1 MTQDA
6 KKRIGTVVVEKI
18 HDHWPD
24 RIPRKFAPY
33 SLMVLTLLLG
43 GGLVTALVA
52 GAAEVYEWV
61 RESSGATQLDQAIL
75 DQMLLLRT
83 PGAEHTVTWF
93 TNLGGTIGMT
103 ILAIVAVILLSW
115 SSRSWRALIIVASAA
130 AGSLTM
136 TIVGK
141 RLIGRAR
148 PSLEDAVPPYEHS
161 ASFPSGHTLNATAIL
176 TVIAYLVFIEF
187 TKAWQRILAIALCGA
202 FVIAMGL
209 SRIYL
214 AHHWFSDVLAA
225 FLLGLAWAAV
235 VILAHRIWWAVKDR
249 RNNRARRTSV
259 RDAG

>member
-1 MTQDA
+1 MTQDG
-6 KKRIGTVVVEKI
+6 KKTLGTVVGQQI
-18 HDHWPD
+18 HDHWPQQ
-24 RIPRKFAPY
+24 IPRTFAPY
-33 SLMVLTLLLG
+33 SLMVITLVLG

-61 RESSGATQLDQAIL
+61 RESSGATGVDQSIL
-75 DQMLLLRT
+75 DQMLLLRS
-83 PGAEHTVTWF
+83 PEAERAITWF

-115 SSRSWRALIIVASAA
+115 SSRSWRALILVASAA

-141 RLIGRAR
+141 RLIGRER

-176 TVIAYLVFIEF
+176 TVVAYLVFIEF
-187 TKAWQRILAIALCGA
+187 TKSWQRILAIALCGF
-202 FVIAMGL
+202 FVIAMGT

-214 AHHWFSDVLAA
+214 GHHWFSDVLAA

-235 VILAHRIWWAVKDR
+235 VILAHRLWWAVKER
-249 RNNRARRTSV
+249 RNGNGAHRPQA
-259 RDAG
+259 DG